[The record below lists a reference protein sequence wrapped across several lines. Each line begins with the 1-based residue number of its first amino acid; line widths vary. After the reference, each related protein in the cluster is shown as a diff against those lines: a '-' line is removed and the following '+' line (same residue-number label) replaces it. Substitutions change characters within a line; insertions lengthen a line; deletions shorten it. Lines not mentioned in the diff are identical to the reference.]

1 MKGIYVDICVLAY
14 VDKIFLKETQEID
27 KIDCFQGEDL
37 GRRET
42 LYIPWYLLNF
52 ESYKYI
58 TC

>member
-1 MKGIYVDICVLAY
+1 MKGIYVDICVLAC

-27 KIDCFQGEDL
+27 KIGCFRGEDL

-42 LYIPWYLLNF
+42 LYILWYLLNF
-52 ESYKYI
+52 EPCKCI